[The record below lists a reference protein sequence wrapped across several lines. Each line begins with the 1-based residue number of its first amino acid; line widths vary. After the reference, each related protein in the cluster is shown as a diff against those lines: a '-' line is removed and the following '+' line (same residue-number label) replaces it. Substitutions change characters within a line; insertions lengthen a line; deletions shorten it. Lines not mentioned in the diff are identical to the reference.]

1 MLKSKIKII
10 IAISHEIFAK
20 EFKDIETSQN
30 CFIFK
35 DYAELFWRNM
45 HQKLTQVHKDFLINQ
60 IRLSKLSISEI
71 IWKILYLTMNAL

>member
-10 IAISHEIFAK
+10 IEISHEILAK
-20 EFKDIETSQN
+20 EFKDIETNQN

-60 IRLSKLSISEI
+60 IRLSNYRFLKLFGKYFI
-71 IWKILYLTMNAL
+71 